1 MAWEKH
7 LEELRQRRQWAL
19 AQGGEA
25 AVVRQHA
32 EGRLTIRERIE
43 ALVDAGSFQE
53 IGMLAGRGSY
63 EGTSVSHVTPA
74 PYVGGS
80 ATIDGRP
87 VAVGGEDFTVR
98 GGSSA
103 GLRRRKGGQGG
114 FIEDLAFEYDMPLI
128 NLSHGAGGSVNS
140 LQRGY
145 APLLGKDGFER
156 AVELLGRAGKYP
168 IVLAEPIQGLLINRL
183 QHAILNEAY
192 HLIERGICT
201 AADIDVAGKLLLGP
215 RMSVTGLIEQK
226 DLSGLDTHAL
236 AQQELVPDLHHEG
249 KASQVIVGKYTS
261 NRLGTKTGTGFYDW
275 RRMDVDG
282 YRANTSGL
290 MTEVLELLDSSRP
303 TVPPLAEDEDA

>member
-1 MAWEKH
+1 MTND
-7 LEELRQRRQWAL
+7 
-19 AQGGEA
+19 
-25 AVVRQHA
+25 
-32 EGRLTIRERIE
+32 TITV
-43 ALVDAGSFQE
+43 L
-53 IGMLAGRGSY
+53 
-63 EGTSVSHVTPA
+63 
-74 PYVGGS
+74 VGGS
-80 ATIDGRP
+80 GVMGRGIAASFARAGVSAAILSRNPDAVDGIDP
-87 VAVGGEDFTVR
+87 DVAVLDRLPEQPPELIIESIPELLDLKLAFNARVEAAYDGACILASNT
-98 GGSSA
+98 SS
-103 GLRRRKGGQGG
+103 LPLQ
-114 FIEDLAFEYDMPLI
+114 DLADQLRHPRSYCGIHYFQPADVMPVVEVARVGQSDDRTI
-128 NLSHGAGGSVNS
+128 
-140 LQRGY
+140 
-145 APLLGKDGFER
+145 ER

>member
-156 AVELLGRAGKYP
+156 AVELLGRVPVVGA
-168 IVLAEPIQGLLINRL
+168 V
-183 QHAILNEAY
+183 
-192 HLIERGICT
+192 
-201 AADIDVAGKLLLGP
+201 LGP
-215 RMSVTGLIEQK
+215 SAGGPAGRAVMS
-226 DLSGLDTHAL
+226 
-236 AQQELVPDLHHEG
+236 
-249 KASQVIVGKYTS
+249 
-261 NRLGTKTGTGFYDW
+261 
-275 RRMDVDG
+275 
-282 YRANTSGL
+282 
-290 MTEVLELLDSSRP
+290 P
-303 TVPPLAEDEDA
+303 TWAPS